1 MKQTW
6 LCCTMCFKPQTAL
19 SSGGQAAA
27 LSARRPSPKVR
38 ESYVVLS
45 FLFFVNETLGSALDA
60 DACFTAWQLGR
71 SFKGGL
77 GSGSLPRFLSH
88 FLSSFRIVGGWG
100 RGDSG
105 DHSQLKT
112 MLEIHHMTCISFD
125 IRKYTDERRH

>member
-60 DACFTAWQLGR
+60 DACFTAWQLEG
-71 SFKGGL
+71 SFKGRL

-88 FLSSFRIVGGWG
+88 FLSSFRFVDGWG
-100 RGDSG
+100 GGLRRPLPVKNDARNTSY
-105 DHSQLKT
+105 DLYQFCYTK
-112 MLEIHHMTCISFD
+112 IHCLT
-125 IRKYTDERRH
+125 KA